1 MDSPHLDPLRVDGRC
16 AQAEVL
22 GEPQSTLLGAL
33 AQSRAR
39 FHGDQAAYDKRT
51 LSAAVVL
58 AHADRN

>member
-1 MDSPHLDPLRVDGRC
+1 MDSPHLDPLRVDGRK
-16 AQAEVL
+16 AEVL
-22 GEPQSTLLGAL
+22 GEPQSTVSGASP
-33 AQSRAR
+33 QSPAR